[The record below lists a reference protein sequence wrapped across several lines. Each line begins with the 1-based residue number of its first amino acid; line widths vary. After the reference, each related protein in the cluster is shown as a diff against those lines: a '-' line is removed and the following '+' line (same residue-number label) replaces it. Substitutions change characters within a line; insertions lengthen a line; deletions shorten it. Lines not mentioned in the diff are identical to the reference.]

1 MRCLHSCVWAPLKNF
16 EKKNNPD
23 HKMYV
28 DSDVVAWS
36 GREKPT
42 FGSQY
47 YVKVKTKL
55 GTAFRIG

>member
-1 MRCLHSCVWAPLKNF
+1 
-16 EKKNNPD
+16 
-23 HKMYV
+23 MYV